1 MGGAPSE
8 LPPLRERGMCV
19 SVRRCGACGRVFA
32 CAGRTVCHSSENADS
47 NTSAG
52 RNAASMRCA
61 SMPLHRSVD
70 SPSEP
75 MCTLRFTAPT
85 TKPSRS
91 SATVYGT
98 GVLLTAVRATAPM
111 ASAMK
116 RKYRATWP
124 WTAWLPW
131 PSDAEA
137 AGASAAMTMAQ
148 LTEQVRKS
156 IVQAPPRSNAVCL
169 CLVTSRSPPQ
179 GDAPAQVKGP
189 PCEGKRKQ
197 QVVAGLMSCVKAVV
211 GPAGTVLGD
220 QMAIQIYEK
229 DEPISYANL
238 KDNEELKERLPGAAV
253 LLQHQ
258 EWSTSSSRTTTTA
271 TQEEEEGQRQC
282 HCTRARGLE
291 GGTGPASGQGTETGD
306 QHRAQEATTSAC
318 AHAHARR
325 RLRRCKCHCHRR
337 GSPTTSSASRP

>member
-1 MGGAPSE
+1 
-8 LPPLRERGMCV
+8 
-19 SVRRCGACGRVFA
+19 
-32 CAGRTVCHSSENADS
+32 
-47 NTSAG
+47 
-52 RNAASMRCA
+52 
-61 SMPLHRSVD
+61 MPLHRSVD

-148 LTEQVRKS
+148 LTEQVLKTS
-156 IVQAPPRSNAVCL
+156 VQAPPRSNAVCL

-197 QVVAGLMSCVKAVV
+197 QRCCRTRRVAALARAGAEGGERGSEQAPLACPFPPFPSVVV
-211 GPAGTVLGD
+211 GGGNGH
-220 QMAIQIYEK
+220 
-229 DEPISYANL
+229 IS
-238 KDNEELKERLPGAAV
+238 DV
-253 LLQHQ
+253 T
-258 EWSTSSSRTTTTA
+258 STQDFS
-271 TQEEEEGQRQC
+271 
-282 HCTRARGLE
+282 
-291 GGTGPASGQGTETGD
+291 
-306 QHRAQEATTSAC
+306 
-318 AHAHARR
+318 
-325 RLRRCKCHCHRR
+325 
-337 GSPTTSSASRP
+337 